1 MEEDM
6 EGKNLIMIK
15 ILRTGRKVFQIVLCV
30 LSLGGAKGMDVDYE
44 AEYWIEQEWEFTG
57 SAQNWEN
64 NFPGSSCVDVERRSV

>member
-30 LSLGGAKGMDVDYE
+30 LSLGERK
-44 AEYWIEQEWEFTG
+44 EWM
-57 SAQNWEN
+57 
-64 NFPGSSCVDVERRSV
+64 